1 MPKLAINRDIETIR
15 DVKGWITKHMP
26 KKPQP
31 KIYKETFHQTE
42 MTKLIDVDA
51 AIQASRSFRR
61 LVHAIEEIVTA
72 TELGI
77 VTPRVLPPTGG
88 PL

>member
-61 LVHAIEEIVTA
+61 LVHAIEEIVTT